1 MKVGDLVEK
10 ISGYDAGTVG
20 IVTDISTNA
29 AGNTL
34 VHVLADGIMKV
45 YGYSGLRVIDNFVNL
60 L

>member
-20 IVTDISTNA
+20 IVTDIYTNA

-45 YGYSGLRVIDNFVNL
+45 YGCSGLRVVDNFVNL